1 MTDPSRPP
9 GIAISQV
16 FLEEASFSHRAD
28 ALALP
33 LDTKPELGNI
43 EIAVEA
49 GLRPDRKAG
58 LLRLSAAT
66 RPEAQPLYNVRVQM
80 VGFFEQQSGSE
91 NLPMADF
98 LGDSAPALLF
108 PFLREA
114 FANIT
119 SRGRFGPV
127 WLNPI
132 NTRTFSEA
140 FKKNLATLDAGR

>member
-66 RPEAQPLYNVRVQM
+66 RLEAQPSRVVQM
-80 VGFFEQQSGSE
+80 VGLRGQSGSE
-91 NLPMADF
+91 PADGGLP
-98 LGDSAPALLF
+98 GDSSRPSLL
-108 PFLREA
+108 
-114 FANIT
+114 
-119 SRGRFGPV
+119 S
-127 WLNPI
+127 
-132 NTRTFSEA
+132 
-140 FKKNLATLDAGR
+140 